1 MVLMDVLYFF
11 AIHLN
16 DEKNND
22 VSGVKAKEIA
32 IKIINRYYDKI

>member
-1 MVLMDVLYFF
+1 LYD
-11 AIHLN
+11 ISLY

-32 IKIINRYYDKI
+32 IKIINKYYDKI